1 MARMDA
7 MDDELVSQF
16 ISICETTPERAHQ
29 YLRLTDGSIEQ
40 AIELFYANGGADLG
54 EIDAS
59 AAPAQTSQA
68 PSHSQTQSQPTA
80 TVRRYPEAGGV
91 VHIDTDEEESGDDV
105 EFTGYGTKSGT
116 GAGASKNQISTRVAP
131 SAAAPDPF
139 FDEDEA
145 MARRLQEELY
155 TEGQV
160 AGSVGADGVRA
171 PIARTRETLV
181 GPGAYA
187 DDDDEGDDMR
197 AQVLA
202 QMRQREQSRQTRVMG
217 T

>member
-1 MARMDA
+1 MDA

-40 AIELFYANGGADLG
+40 AIELFYANNGADLG
-54 EIDAS
+54 EIHAS
-59 AAPAQTSQA
+59 AAPPQTSEA
-68 PSHSQTQSQPTA
+68 PPQLQTQSQPTA
-80 TVRRYPEAGGV
+80 TIRRYPEASGV
-91 VHIDTDEEESGDDV
+91 VHLDTDEEESGDDV

-116 GAGASKNQISTRVAP
+116 GAVASQNQIPTRVAP
-131 SAAAPDPF
+131 SAAVADPF

-187 DDDDEGDDMR
+187 DDGDNEDDMR

-202 QMRQREQSRQTRVMG
+202 EMRQREQSRQARILG